1 MKPKQ
6 LEVKPLTPPQIVKE
20 LDRYII
26 SQNDAKRS
34 VAIAIRNR
42 WRREKVRSKIKANI
56 MPANI
61 ILIGPTGV
69 GKTEIARRMAG
80 LVGAPFIKVEASK
93 YTEVGYV
100 GRDVE
105 SMVRDLMNISVNM
118 VRSEKLEL
126 VKGKAESATEER
138 LVDLLLPSSKKD
150 NSSPSREKLKKMLK
164 EGKLNKRQIELTIE
178 MQAFPMMEVFSPL
191 GFGDLDSSL
200 HEMVSSMIPKQRK
213 KRKVSVDE
221 ARQILLHQEVQKLVD
236 MDDIV
241 QDAKYRAENCGI
253 IFLDEIDKIVG
264 SSERVGPD
272 VSRSGV
278 QRDLLP
284 IVEGSAVM
292 TKYGIVNTE
301 HILFFAAGAFTS
313 SKPSDLIPELQG
325 RFPIR
330 VELKNLTKDN
340 LRCILT
346 EPENALVKQYKALFA
361 TEKVEIEFTD
371 DALTEI
377 AENASYVNDTAENIG
392 ARRLQTIMS
401 TLLEDYL
408 FELPVNSKKIIIDA
422 EYVKKRLQNIVK
434 DKDLTRYI
442 L

>member
-1 MKPKQ
+1 MNLKQ
-6 LEVKPLTPPQIVKE
+6 LTPPQIVKE

-26 SQNDAKRS
+26 SQKDAKRS

-42 WRREKVRSKIKANI
+42 WRRERVKSKIKADI

-126 VKGKAESATEER
+126 VKDKAESATEER
-138 LVDLLLPSSKKD
+138 LIDLLLPSSKKD
-150 NSSPSREKLKKMLK
+150 NSSPSREKLKKMLR

-178 MQAFPMMEVFSPL
+178 MQSFPMMEVFSPL

-200 HEMVSSMIPKQRK
+200 HEMVSSMMPKQRK

-236 MDDIV
+236 MDDVV

-284 IVEGSAVM
+284 IVEGSSVM
-292 TKYGIVNTE
+292 TKYGIVNTD

-330 VELKNLTKDN
+330 VELKNLTKDD
-340 LRCILT
+340 LRCILI

-361 TEKVEIEFTD
+361 TEKVKVEFTD

-377 AENASYVNDTAENIG
+377 AENATYVNDTAENIG
-392 ARRLQTIMS
+392 ARRLQTVMS

-408 FELPVNSKKIIIDA
+408 FELPVGSKKIVIDA
-422 EYVKKRLQNIVK
+422 EYVKKRLQTIVK